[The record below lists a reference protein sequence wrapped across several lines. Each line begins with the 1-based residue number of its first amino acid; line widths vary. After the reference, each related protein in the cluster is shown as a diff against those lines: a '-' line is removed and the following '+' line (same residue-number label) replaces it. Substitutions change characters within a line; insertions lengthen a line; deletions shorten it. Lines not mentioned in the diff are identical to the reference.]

1 MIESSFTSKG
11 PATVEGVLN
20 QDATQKACSQYP
32 DRSKV
37 PAAVAKKVE
46 AAELKQVKYPADNS
60 WIGDWKEGEKIA
72 QNGRGMQ
79 FTDAVGGTNGGNCY
93 ACHQLTK
100 AEISFGNI
108 GPSLYQY
115 GKLRGNSAGSGSLH
129 VGQDLGFERVQRLF
143 QHAAL
148 RPQGIL
154 TEQQIRDVMALLL
167 DPASPVNQ
175 QGAHDAGSARR
186 GRMDARA
193 GRGVWRGSAV
203 GSGRGSRRRDPP
215 ARREAARRPHHLPS
229 QWAGK
234 PLVVEI
240 WASWCPFC
248 ALQNPRLQALYDKT
262 RGTPLRC

>member
-1 MIESSFTSKG
+1 MNKLHTMALVAMVALSAAGTQALAQTAAKGTTKGATTKVTDADVRQMIESSFTSKG

-46 AAELKQVKYPADNS
+46 AAELKQVKYPADNN
-60 WIGDWKEGEKIA
+60 WLGDWKEGEKIA

-115 GKLRGNSAGSGSLH
+115 GKLRGNSQEVVRYTWGKIWDSNAFSACSNMPRFGH
-129 VGQDLGFERVQRLF
+129 K
-143 QHAAL
+143 
-148 RPQGIL
+148 GIL

-175 QGAHDAGSARR
+175 
-186 GRMDARA
+186 
-193 GRGVWRGSAV
+193 
-203 GSGRGSRRRDPP
+203 
-215 ARREAARRPHHLPS
+215 
-229 QWAGK
+229 
-234 PLVVEI
+234 
-240 WASWCPFC
+240 
-248 ALQNPRLQALYDKT
+248 
-262 RGTPLRC
+262 

>member
-1 MIESSFTSKG
+1 MNKLHTMALVAMVALSAAGTQALAQTAAKGTTKGATTKVTDADVRQMIESSFTSKG

-46 AAELKQVKYPADNS
+46 AAELKQVKYPADNN
-60 WIGDWKEGEKIA
+60 WLGDWKEGEKIA

-115 GKLRGNSAGSGSLH
+115 GKLRGNSQEVVRYTWRKIWDSNAFSACSNMPRFGH
-129 VGQDLGFERVQRLF
+129 K
-143 QHAAL
+143 
-148 RPQGIL
+148 GIL

-175 QGAHDAGSARR
+175 
-186 GRMDARA
+186 
-193 GRGVWRGSAV
+193 
-203 GSGRGSRRRDPP
+203 
-215 ARREAARRPHHLPS
+215 
-229 QWAGK
+229 
-234 PLVVEI
+234 
-240 WASWCPFC
+240 
-248 ALQNPRLQALYDKT
+248 
-262 RGTPLRC
+262 